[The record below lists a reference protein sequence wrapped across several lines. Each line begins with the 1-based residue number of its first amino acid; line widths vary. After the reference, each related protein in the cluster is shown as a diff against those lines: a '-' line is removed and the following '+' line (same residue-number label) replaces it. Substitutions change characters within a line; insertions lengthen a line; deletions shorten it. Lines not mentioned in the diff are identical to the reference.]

1 MRIKI
6 CGITRCEDART
17 AASLGVDALGFIFC
31 SQSPRYISPA
41 NAAEITKKLPPFVSR
56 VGVFVDENPQRVLEA
71 ARIAGIDTI
80 QLHGNES
87 PEYCA
92 SIPLPVIKV
101 FSIHAHFDVSVIAAY
116 KNVSGILLDTWDPE
130 RRGGSGNTFDWSAA
144 NRARDMN
151 DTVILSGGLGPS
163 NIREAIETVHPYAVD
178 VNSGVE
184 ISPGVKSPYKMRDV
198 INAVKGV
205 AAGGA
210 SNFWQ

>member
-6 CGITRCEDART
+6 CGITRYEDART
-17 AASLGVDALGFIFC
+17 AANLGADALGFIFY
-31 SQSPRYISPA
+31 SKSPRYISPT

-56 VGVFVDENPQRVLEA
+56 VGVFVDEDPQRVLDV

-80 QLHGNES
+80 QLHGSET

-101 FSIHAHFDVSVIAAY
+101 FSIRDNFDVSIIQAY
-116 KNVSGILLDTWDPE
+116 KNVNVAGILLDTWDSE
-130 RRGGSGNTFDWSAA
+130 RRGGSGNTFDWSVALKVC
-144 NRARDMN
+144 DKS
-151 DTVILSGGLGPS
+151 DKVILSGGLGPS
-163 NIREAIETVHPYAVD
+163 NIREAIDTVPPYAVD

-198 INAVKGV
+198 ITIVKKMGQV
-205 AAGGA
+205 D
-210 SNFWQ
+210 

>member
-6 CGITRCEDART
+6 CGITRYEDART
-17 AASLGVDALGFIFC
+17 AANLGADALGFIFY
-31 SQSPRYISPA
+31 SKSPRYISPT

-56 VGVFVDENPQRVLEA
+56 VGVFVDEDPQRVLDV

-80 QLHGNES
+80 QLHGSET

-101 FSIHAHFDVSVIAAY
+101 FSIRDNFDVSIIQAY
-116 KNVSGILLDTWDPE
+116 KNVNVAGILLDTWDSE
-130 RRGGSGNTFDWSAA
+130 RRGGSGNTFDWSVAIKVC
-144 NRARDMN
+144 DKS
-151 DTVILSGGLGPS
+151 DKVILSGGLGPS
-163 NIREAIETVHPYAVD
+163 NIREAIDTVRPYAVD

-198 INAVKGV
+198 ISIVKKMGQV
-205 AAGGA
+205 D
-210 SNFWQ
+210 

>member
-6 CGITRCEDART
+6 CGITRYEDART
-17 AASLGVDALGFIFC
+17 AANLGADALGFIFY
-31 SQSPRYISPA
+31 SKSPRYISPT

-56 VGVFVDENPQRVLEA
+56 VGVFVDEDPQRVLDV

-80 QLHGNES
+80 QLHGNET

-101 FSIHAHFDVSVIAAY
+101 FSIRDNFDVSIIQAY
-116 KNVSGILLDTWDPE
+116 KNVNVAGILLDTWDSE
-130 RRGGSGNTFDWSAA
+130 RRGGSGNTFDWSVALKVC
-144 NRARDMN
+144 DKS
-151 DTVILSGGLGPS
+151 DKVILSGGLGPS
-163 NIREAIETVHPYAVD
+163 NIREAIDTVRPYAVD

-198 INAVKGV
+198 ISIVRKMGQDN
-205 AAGGA
+205 
-210 SNFWQ
+210 

>member
-6 CGITRCEDART
+6 CGITRYEDART
-17 AASLGVDALGFIFC
+17 AANLGADALGFIFY
-31 SQSPRYISPA
+31 SKSPRYISPT

-56 VGVFVDENPQRVLEA
+56 VGVFVDEDPQRVLDV

-80 QLHGNES
+80 QLHGSET

-101 FSIHAHFDVSVIAAY
+101 FSIRDNFDVSIIQAY
-116 KNVSGILLDTWDPE
+116 KNVNVAGILLDTWDSE
-130 RRGGSGNTFDWSAA
+130 RRGGSGNTFDWSVAIKVC
-144 NRARDMN
+144 DKS
-151 DTVILSGGLGPS
+151 DKVILSGGLGPS
-163 NIREAIETVHPYAVD
+163 NIREAIDTVRPYAVD

-198 INAVKGV
+198 ITIVKKMGQV
-205 AAGGA
+205 D
-210 SNFWQ
+210 

>member
-6 CGITRCEDART
+6 CGITRYEDART
-17 AASLGVDALGFIFC
+17 AANLGVDALGFIFC

-71 ARIAGIDTI
+71 AQIAGIDTI
-80 QLHGNES
+80 QLHGSEP

-101 FSIHAHFDVSVIAAY
+101 FSIRDNFDVSIIAAY
-116 KNVSGILLDTWDPE
+116 KGSVTGILLDTWDPE
-130 RRGGSGNTFDWSAA
+130 RRGGSGNTFDWSVA
-144 NRARDMN
+144 NRVCDMS

-163 NIREAIETVHPYAVD
+163 NIREAVETVRPYAVD

-198 INAVKGV
+198 ITIVKGI
-205 AAGGA
+205 GRD
-210 SNFWQ
+210 